1 MYSFPSFNHAIF
13 PCPGIEQA
21 DSLPLNHLSILKEI
35 HLEYSLEG
43 LIWSWNSNTLAT
55 WCDFSLENT
64 LMLTKIEGGRRG
76 RRQRIR
82 WLDGITN
89 STDMSL
95 SKFREL
101 VMDREAWHDAA
112 QGVTKSR
119 TRLSD
124 WTEMWCCPWST
135 PCSTCQIQASYCCYY
150 HSRSSSKC
158 KSSRS
163 LPDPARLTSPLGLFS
178 SVTHVWN
185 Q

>member
-82 WLDGITN
+82 WLDGITERM
-89 STDMSL
+89 DMSL
-95 SKFREL
+95 SRLWEL
-101 VMDREAWHDAA
+101 VMDKEAWHATV
-112 QGVTKSR
+112 QGVLKSQ
-119 TRLSD
+119 TLLKWSESWNPHKYSKSCQFQINISAKVCSVSLTWPANYLSD
-124 WTEMWCCPWST
+124 TLGVMELGSST
-135 PCSTCQIQASYCCYY
+135 FI
-150 HSRSSSKC
+150 
-158 KSSRS
+158 
-163 LPDPARLTSPLGLFS
+163 
-178 SVTHVWN
+178 
-185 Q
+185 